1 LTLGVAHIERQQI
14 GHSMAGFKTHL
25 AASSVVGIGYG
36 VAAYTMYDA
45 PLPSCIL
52 ATGLCSVSGMLPD
65 IDSDSGRPVRESL
78 AFGAAVVAM
87 MFVDRLKQLGAPSET
102 IVLAGAMTYLFIR
115 FGVGELLKRYT
126 VHRGMFHSLPAAVI
140 AGELAF
146 LLASGSQELRIYKAG
161 AVALGYVV
169 HLLLDELY
177 SIQWSRGRVKSSF
190 GTAMKLLSHSWWANG
205 SAYLKLALL
214 TFLILKEPRWT
225 QQFYEQNV
233 ERPVEQTATRIMDQL
248 VR

>member
-1 LTLGVAHIERQQI
+1 
-14 GHSMAGFKTHL
+14 MAGFKTHL
-25 AASSVVGIGYG
+25 TASSVVGIGYG
-36 VAAYTMYDA
+36 VAAYTMYNV

-87 MFVDRLKQLGAPSET
+87 MFADRLKQLGAPSET
-102 IVLAGAMTYLFIR
+102 IVLAGAMTYLLIR
-115 FGVGELLKRYT
+115 FGLGAFLKRYT

-140 AGELAF
+140 MGELAF

-161 AVALGYVV
+161 AVALGYVI

-177 SIQWSRGRVKSSF
+177 SIQWSRGRLRLKSSF
-190 GTAMKLLSHSWWANG
+190 GTAMKLIGHSWWANG

-214 TFLILKEPRWT
+214 TFLILEEPSWT
-225 QQFYEQNV
+225 QQFYEQRV
-233 ERPVEQTATRIMDQL
+233 ERPAEQTAARIMDQL